1 MKRNL
6 YLDVQDKETALEN
19 FLNALEGAVPDSET
33 IPVTESLGRVTA
45 EAVFA
50 KWSSPSY
57 NSCAMD
63 GIAVISSH
71 TKGASENSPLLLKEG
86 EDYLEADTGDMILPP
101 YDAVI
106 MRRN

>member
-6 YLDVQDKETALEN
+6 YLNVQDRETALKNYLESLEN
-19 FLNALEGAVPDSET
+19 VKPGREN
-33 IPVTESLGRVTA
+33 IPVTESPGRLTA

-50 KWSSPSY
+50 RWSSPSY

-71 TKGASENSPLLLKEG
+71 TKGA
-86 EDYLEADTGDMILPP
+86 
-101 YDAVI
+101 
-106 MRRN
+106 